1 MIKINLLAEKR
12 RSKAKTAPSAIQVE
26 GMGSGQNLLLVAILM
41 VGVLISGG
49 WWWSLKSTTAELRV
63 KNDEADTELLR
74 LADVR
79 RKRDEYT
86 RQKELL
92 QRKIDLITNLKK
104 QQAAPVHILD
114 QISKNL
120 PDFLWLE
127 SMTAN
132 ANSISVSGKAT
143 TYNAVSRFHN
153 NLNDSGHFADVT
165 LGRTFEANEGVSFSL
180 TCRFGGVK
188 QPAEDAAT
196 EAEQG

>member
-1 MIKINLLAEKR
+1 MIKINLLAEKGETK
-12 RSKAKTAPSAIQVE
+12 KAKSSPSSIQTE
-26 GMGSGQNLLLVAILM
+26 GMGSSQNLLLMGLLV

-49 WWWSLKSTTAELRV
+49 WWWSLNSTTTQLRNDIEVADAEL
-63 KNDEADTELLR
+63 ER
-74 LADVR
+74 LSEVR

-92 QRKIDLITNLKK
+92 ERKIELITNLKK

-127 SMTAN
+127 SMTSTAN
-132 ANSISVSGKAT
+132 AISVSGKAT
-143 TYNAVSRFHN
+143 TYNAVSNFYG
-153 NLNDSGHFADVT
+153 NLNDSGHFLDVT
-165 LGRTFEANEGVSFSL
+165 LGRTFEVPEGVSFSL
-180 TCRFGGVK
+180 TCRFGGVRSE
-188 QPAEDAAT
+188 PT